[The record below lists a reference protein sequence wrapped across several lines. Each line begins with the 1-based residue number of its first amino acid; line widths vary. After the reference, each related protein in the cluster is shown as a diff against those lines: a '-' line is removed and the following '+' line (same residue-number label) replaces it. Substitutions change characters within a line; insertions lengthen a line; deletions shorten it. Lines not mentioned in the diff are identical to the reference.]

1 MEFKSRS
8 ICVVL
13 AALLIAACASS
24 RPLVYSNPHPARGG
38 SEMADADI
46 KECQDLAADNGAGVP
61 AETLTQAAVTVFRS
75 VVSMVVSGDVVGTAE
90 SMASSGADE
99 LAEIISRSSA
109 EDSARRALIEQCLQD
124 KGYTLVGW
132 S

>member
-1 MEFKSRS
+1 
-8 ICVVL
+8 
-13 AALLIAACASS
+13 
-24 RPLVYSNPHPARGG
+24 
-38 SEMADADI
+38 MADADI
-46 KECQDLAADNGAGVP
+46 RECQDLADNGTGVP